1 MFAWVCAGSP
11 APRLQAEW
19 VWWGCDWTLLF
30 CNRTSEQQTGGDQR
44 SWCGKSLF
52 SVKIWPCLWFSCSRC
67 EADTL
72 IWTSGT
78 VCFCL
83 DWSSW
88 WEADS
93 RRTLSVKYLIYITAD
108 RLLKHA
114 PCLSPCQASKPAC
127 SHVSLTEEPL
137 WSKCFS
143 SLLQD
148 PSRSGCLDV
157 NMELLWFF
165 TLNLLSICAHR
176 YFPDRVRIRHNASTQ
191 LQYRELN
198 PSCGVNK
205 NKECS
210 WSAHT
215 GTRDFRHRLII
226 PFWFWIKTS
235 WDGITWLQQIVS
247 LEGRIMWRCSL
258 SWVVKWYVTCN

>member
-114 PCLSPCQASKPAC
+114 TCLSPCQASKPAC

-148 PSRSGCLDV
+148 PSRSGCPDV

-165 TLNLLSICAHR
+165 TLNLLSLCAHR
-176 YFPDRVRIRHNASTQ
+176 YLPDRVRIRHNASTQ

-205 NKECS
+205 NKEEEENKQFIVHDL
-210 WSAHT
+210 HT
-215 GTRDFRHRLII
+215 QAR
-226 PFWFWIKTS
+226 
-235 WDGITWLQQIVS
+235 GILDTNW
-247 LEGRIMWRCSL
+247 
-258 SWVVKWYVTCN
+258 

>member
-1 MFAWVCAGSP
+1 MASFNFRTSSQPCSHEFVRGVQ
-11 APRLQAEW
+11 RLAYKLS
-19 VWWGCDWTLLF
+19 GCDEAVIGLCCSATAPASS
-30 CNRTSEQQTGGDQR
+30 RREEISAPGVA
-44 SWCGKSLF
+44 SLYF

-114 PCLSPCQASKPAC
+114 PCLSPCQASKPTC
-127 SHVSLTEEPL
+127 SDVSLTEEPL

-148 PSRSGCLDV
+148 PSRSGCPDV

-165 TLNLLSICAHR
+165 TLNLLSVCAHR

-205 NKECS
+205 NKEEEENKQFNVHDL
-210 WSAHT
+210 HT
-215 GTRDFRHRLII
+215 QAR
-226 PFWFWIKTS
+226 
-235 WDGITWLQQIVS
+235 GILDTDW
-247 LEGRIMWRCSL
+247 
-258 SWVVKWYVTCN
+258 